1 MKKILSILTL
11 MLGVVGLSSF
21 GLSNA
26 TMNQS
31 KISADYQG
39 HYAEDGWCERG
50 GSGCSVVELPT
61 MIVIVKK

>member
-1 MKKILSILTL
+1 MKKMLSILTL

-26 TMNQS
+26 STNQS
-31 KISADYQG
+31 ITLDDYQG

-61 MIVIVKK
+61 MVVVIKK

>member
-11 MLGVVGLSSF
+11 MLGVIGFSSF

-26 TMNQS
+26 STNLS
-31 KISADYQG
+31 ITSDDYQG

-61 MIVIVKK
+61 AIVIVKK